1 MHQQHSHA
9 AEAFRTAAAMIGDLE
24 PKKEQ
29 DKRWSFLSYPRGANE
44 KESRR
49 RARTNMNIGHRPRR
63 THGRPEERSPKEAR

>member
-29 DKRWSFLSYPRGANE
+29 DKRWSFSKLPPR
-44 KESRR
+44 S
-49 RARTNMNIGHRPRR
+49 
-63 THGRPEERSPKEAR
+63 